1 MKNNYYISARSNEQV
16 QGINVNLSSEFEKGN
31 IPSTVSFNAN
41 GSVETSGEAIYMNVN
56 GSYDVEKR
64 IFNNLNSSSLP
75 SGFVS
80 ELENKITEFF
90 NQIKI
95 DQSL

>member
-41 GSVETSGEAIYMNVN
+41 GSVETLMVVMTWKKGYS
-56 GSYDVEKR
+56 
-64 IFNNLNSSSLP
+64 
-75 SGFVS
+75 
-80 ELENKITEFF
+80 IT
-90 NQIKI
+90 
-95 DQSL
+95 